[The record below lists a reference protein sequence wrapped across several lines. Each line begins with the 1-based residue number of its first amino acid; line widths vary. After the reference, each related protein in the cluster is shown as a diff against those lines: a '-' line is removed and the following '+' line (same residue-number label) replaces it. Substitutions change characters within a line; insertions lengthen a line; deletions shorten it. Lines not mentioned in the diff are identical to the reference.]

1 MFWVTAAVTAD
12 PAEAANRPSRVSWLR
27 RPPPRLLAIF
37 AVALVVR
44 IIYVLTAMRHYAP
57 TSDAAHYNEIASAVA
72 HGKGVSSV
80 YPYVWLHHT
89 AFRPPLYPLLLGG
102 AYAIFGVHVGVAQGL
117 NIILG
122 SLVVVCSYVLT
133 ARLADTRA
141 AWIAAGLATIFPPLI
156 ANDVTILTEPLALLL
171 MLGML
176 IAVERRKWLV
186 GGALAGLLLLT
197 RPSAQLLLPVV
208 AVYIFFKADWRKA
221 AIFLV
226 AGIICVLPWVIRNE
240 HYFGSPVLVTSNGF
254 NLAAIWSPQAIAQG
268 HFIDPVKDPRLANV
282 RHYRTA
288 SGAIDYDNFNEAH
301 LDAAFRRVGEQ
312 GFKHHL
318 RRVPRLLFDN
328 VEFLTDYNWRWNDSA
343 EKLDGRNIGVRHST
357 LPFVW
362 LMEVLGVLSLALLVR
377 RRQILVPLV
386 AAYFFAVA
394 LVTVSPPRLRAP
406 FDVLAC
412 VAVGCLLSSAVTYL
426 GTKRTAGR
434 TEELVAAS

>member
-1 MFWVTAAVTAD
+1 LV
-12 PAEAANRPSRVSWLR
+12 
-27 RPPPRLLAIF
+27 AIF

-44 IIYVLTAMRHYAP
+44 VVYVLTAMRHYAP

-89 AFRPPLYPLLLGG
+89 AFRPPLYPVVLGG

-117 NIILG
+117 NIVLG
-122 SLVVVCSYVLT
+122 SLVVVGVYVLT
-133 ARLADTRA
+133 SRLAGTRA
-141 AWIAAGLATIFPPLI
+141 ALIAAGLATVFPPLV

-176 IAVERRKWLV
+176 ISVERRWWLV

-254 NLAAIWSPQAIAQG
+254 NLAAIWSSQAIVQG
-268 HFIDPVKDPRLANV
+268 HFIDPVKDPRFAGV

-288 SGAIDYDNFNEAH
+288 SGAIDYYNFNEAH
-301 LDAAFRRVGEQ
+301 LDSAFRRAGEQ
-312 GFKHHL
+312 GFEHHL
-318 RRVPRLLFDN
+318 GRAPRILLNN
-328 VEFLTDYNWRWNDSA
+328 VKYLTDEDWRWNDSA
-343 EKLDGRNIGVRHST
+343 ERLDGRNMAVRHAT

-362 LMEVLGVLSLALLVR
+362 LMEILGIAGLILLIR
-377 RRQILVPLV
+377 RKQFLVPIV
-386 AAYFFAVA
+386 AVYFFAVA

-412 VAVGCLLSSAVTYL
+412 VAVGCLASWAVAYF
-426 GTKRTAGR
+426 RTRHRDGR
-434 TEELVAAS
+434 PEELVADV